1 MNIIFN
7 LTTIH
12 KAKCRYNEVKCSSK
26 SDIME
31 SFELYLLRKSRLN
44 RIKGY
49 LVDYKI
55 YNPIIMLIE
64 FFLIIGL
71 VYAFARD
78 YFQITSILLAPL
90 ITITLIY
97 LKEGHNLRNKENAI
111 SNAFIKELGRN
122 LVVIRENLEII
133 RRDLQRRSNISS
145 YIGLDPIYYLQHE
158 IWNILKYN
166 FPNNLVLR
174 NINSI
179 EKFIFN
185 SFLLNELIKKRDIV
199 GMTLHVP
206 DNQYY
211 IGLNNIERV
220 LLTRLESL
228 QDSLQVSLDEMN
240 IVIIKE
246 VMDSEEIEKLFKDKF
261 KYSQED
267 LEELKKYMESDTIIF
282 VTD

>member
-1 MNIIFN
+1 M
-7 LTTIH
+7 
-12 KAKCRYNEVKCSSK
+12 SSK
-26 SDIME
+26 RDIME
-31 SFELYLLRKSRLN
+31 NFELFLLKKSNIN

-55 YNPIIMLIE
+55 YNPLIMLIE
-64 FFLIIGL
+64 LFLIIGL
-71 VYAFARD
+71 VYTYAND

-97 LKEGHNLRNKENAI
+97 LKEGHSLRNKENNI

-122 LVVIRENLEII
+122 MVVIRENLKII
-133 RRDLQRRSNISS
+133 RRDLHERSNLPS

-166 FPNNLVLR
+166 FPNNLVQR

-185 SFLLNELIKKRDIV
+185 SFLLNELIKKRDLV

-206 DNQYY
+206 DQQYY
-211 IGLNNIERV
+211 FGLNNIERV

-228 QDSLQVSLDEMN
+228 QDSLEVSLDEMN
-240 IVIIKE
+240 IIIIKE
-246 VMDSEEIEKLFKDKF
+246 VMNIEEIEKLLKDKF
-261 KYSQED
+261 KYSQKD
-267 LEELKKYMESDTIIF
+267 LKELKGYMERDTIIF

>member
-1 MNIIFN
+1 
-7 LTTIH
+7 
-12 KAKCRYNEVKCSSK
+12 
-26 SDIME
+26 ME
-31 SFELYLLRKSRLN
+31 SFELYLLKKSSLN

-55 YNPIIMLIE
+55 YNPLIMLIE

-71 VYAFARD
+71 VYTYAKD

-97 LKEGHNLRNKENAI
+97 LKDGHSLRNKENAI

-122 LVVIRENLEII
+122 LVVIRENLKII
-133 RRDLQRRSNISS
+133 RRDLQERNSIHS

-158 IWNILKYN
+158 IWSILKYN
-166 FPNNLVLR
+166 FPNNLVQR

-185 SFLLNELIKKRDIV
+185 SFLLNELIKKRDLV
-199 GMTLHVP
+199 GMNLHVP
-206 DNQYY
+206 DDQYY
-211 IGLNNIERV
+211 RGINNIERV

-228 QDSLQVSLDEMN
+228 QDSLEVSLDEMN
-240 IVIIKE
+240 IVIIKD
-246 VMDSEEIEKLFKDKF
+246 VMNIEEIEKLLKDKF

-267 LEELKKYMESDTIIF
+267 LEELKEYTEMESIIF